1 MLAYAESGPA
11 VSWSSTRTLETPQDA
26 PLQIQGTLKLPSPP
40 SLQIISSV
48 LRADP
53 PVTAHIFDEQDGL
66 YAEGHATIEI
76 VVSDTGCGIPP
87 EKLESVSENS
97 SK

>member
-1 MLAYAESGPA
+1 
-11 VSWSSTRTLETPQDA
+11 
-26 PLQIQGTLKLPSPP
+26 
-40 SLQIISSV
+40 
-48 LRADP
+48 
-53 PVTAHIFDEQDGL
+53 VTAHIFDEQDGL